1 MEKLLVLG
9 GSGFVGGNI
18 VKSAQGGWD
27 AAVFEKRRHPGLG
40 QVLFREV
47 DITDRGELLAAMDEL
62 RPDAVVNAAAISN
75 IDYAEQNRDLAW
87 RVNVTGAENAAE
99 GCGRINARYVFFSSD
114 AVFDGADGP
123 YREHDAVNPV
133 NFYGTTKA
141 EAEKAVLS
149 IYPQTAVVRIS
160 LVVGYPVTGGNS
172 FYPSLEERLRRGE
185 EIRYSEREL
194 RTPVD
199 VLTLAESVLE
209 LAKNDVRGIV
219 HLGSTG
225 SVSRYELARMV
236 AKEMGYTPDSIRPE
250 EANAGPGRAPRHR
263 NGVISVERARA
274 LLKTRM
280 LGVEETVRRS
290 VRERL

>member
-18 VKSAQGGWD
+18 VQSSLVGWE
-27 AAVFEKRRHPGLG
+27 AAVFEKQRHPDLG
-40 QVLFREV
+40 SVLFREV

-75 IDYAEQNRDLAW
+75 IDFAEQNRDLAW

-99 GCGRINARYVFFSSD
+99 GCARLDARYVFFSSD
-114 AVFDGADGP
+114 AVFDGAAGP
-123 YREHDAVNPV
+123 YREQDAVSPV
-133 NFYGTTKA
+133 NFYGKTKA

-149 IYPQTAVVRIS
+149 IYPRTAVVRIS

-185 EIRYSEREL
+185 EIRYPEREL

-199 VLTLAESVLE
+199 VLTLAEAVLE
-209 LAKNDVRGIV
+209 LGKNDVRGII
-219 HLGSTG
+219 HIGSTG

-236 AKEMGYTPDSIRPE
+236 AKEMGYSPDSIGPE
-250 EANAGPGRAPRHR
+250 KADAGPGRAPRHR

-274 LLKTRM
+274 LLRTKM
-280 LGVEETVRRS
+280 LSVEETVRRS
-290 VRERL
+290 VRDRL